1 MTLNF
6 DPTDD
11 LATMLDGA
19 ESVTLLRRGSMPG
32 SSGTTIV
39 HALRRAATTR
49 EAVIRNRYD
58 TWKKAPRDGRL
69 TACDVI
75 WHLPADELTDSPRP
89 GDVILDGAGR
99 RWTILDVQLAT
110 LSTRWQCTSRDLT
123 LAYGLDDTIS
133 ILKATY
139 TKGDCGGAE
148 PTWLMWRTGIRARIQ
163 PADTKED
170 AKQQARQTV
179 ARYRIFLEENLAIDH
194 NHRIQGPDG
203 TFYRVTGTVGAERIG
218 EVQSIYVEIVI

>member
-11 LATMLDGA
+11 LATVLDGA

-32 SSGTTIV
+32 SSGTTIA

-49 EAVIRNRYD
+49 EAIIRNRYD
-58 TWKKAPRDGRL
+58 TWKKAPSDGRL
-69 TACDVI
+69 TACDVT
-75 WHLPADELTDSPRP
+75 WHLPADELTDSPRL

-110 LSTRWQCTSRDLT
+110 LGARWQCTSRDLA
-123 LAYGLDDTIS
+123 LAFGLDDTIG

-139 TKGDCGGAE
+139 AKGDCGAAE
-148 PTWLMWRTGIRARIQ
+148 PTWLMWRTGVRARIQ
-163 PADTKED
+163 PAGTKED
-170 AKQQARQTV
+170 AQQQARQTV
-179 ARYRIFLEENLAIDH
+179 PRYRIFLEEDLAIDH

-203 TFYRVTGTVGAERIG
+203 TFYRVTGTIGAERIG
-218 EVQSIYVEIVI
+218 EVQSIYVEIVR